1 MKTRQLIVG
10 WAFTL
15 LCVFGSGLSS
25 AEETSD
31 HNERI
36 SVVAE
41 NLAGPYGIFFDTT
54 DLIVT
59 TKGELLRIKDPTVD
73 MSAAE
78 RQVEHI
84 APVGQGDA
92 LGAMLFGSTYVV
104 LSCDLGCTD
113 SAQLQEIR
121 RDGTTRT
128 VGGPKN
134 AVEVARWGDNYLVS
148 DPYKSQLVEVTPDG
162 NMTVF
167 SNDKLAVPAGL
178 YVDGDKVWVTDFSTG
193 QLLVLDKFGTSTI
206 VASGLGSPVGIAYDG
221 NSFIVADFAMG
232 QPNMGRVLRV
242 SRTGEVK
249 VIAKPGKIG
258 NPSAVALFGPDI
270 YVSDIINN
278 TVTRIRGN
286 RLRDS

>member
-1 MKTRQLIVG
+1 MKSSLIVVG
-10 WAFTL
+10 WALTL
-15 LCVFGSGLSS
+15 LYALGSGPTF
-25 AEETSD
+25 AEPPEHSD
-31 HNERI
+31 RI
-36 SVVAE
+36 SVVAD

-54 DLIVT
+54 DLVVT

-73 MSAAE
+73 MSTAE

-84 APVGQGDA
+84 AQTGQGDA

-148 DPYKSQLVEVTPDG
+148 DPYKSQLVEVTPAG
-162 NMTVF
+162 KMTVF

-193 QLLVLDKFGTSTI
+193 QLLVVDKFGASTV
-206 VASGLGSPVGIAYDG
+206 VASGLGFPVGIAYDG
-221 NSFIVADFAMG
+221 NSFVVADYAMS
-232 QPNMGRVLRV
+232 QPNKGRVLRV
-242 SRTGEVK
+242 SKTGKVK
-249 VIAKPGKIG
+249 IIAGPGKIG

-270 YVSDIINN
+270 YVSDNMNN
-278 TVTRIRGN
+278 TVTRIRGS
-286 RLRDS
+286 RLKDN